1 MSGLIAGI
9 GVGVAAIGTGL
20 SFAQAASQRKLSE
33 AAQREADAA
42 METARDRLD
51 VNYAEGQS
59 IKKEGYEL
67 ESDANLAAGA
77 QAMIASTEGDARGG
91 AATAGRVLAAQNQA
105 QAQTRVAM
113 GDELTNIETS
123 ILEENSRL
131 RDLNVSL
138 DLEEVAGN
146 QQKAADAERKAAAA
160 TAQGIQQG
168 VATVGAAASAFIP
181 LYQQKT
187 QQQIDAVAGMSLTPE
202 QKAKFGNVAGGSM
215 GEAAG
220 KGLSN
225 LDFDKVKNFNR
236 REMRGFKKDLTA
248 EQTNMLF
255 KSKQYLQNY
264 NSYPSLSLDDDEG
277 NGVLI
282 NPVTGK
288 PWGQI

>member
-1 MSGLIAGI
+1 MSGIIAG
-9 GVGVAAIGTGL
+9 VAVAAIGTGL

-42 METARDRLD
+42 MEKARDRLD

-77 QAMIASTEGDARGG
+77 QAMIASVEGDARGG
-91 AATAGRVLAAQNQA
+91 AATAGRVLASQNQA

-123 ILEENSRL
+123 IMEEDSRL

-160 TAQGIQQG
+160 TAAGVQQG
-168 VATVGAAASAFIP
+168 VATAGAAVSAFVP
-181 LYQQKT
+181 LFQQRT
-187 QQQIDAVAGMSLTPE
+187 QKQIDAVGGMSLTPE
-202 QKAKFGNVAGGSM
+202 QYTKFGNVEGGSM

-220 KGLSN
+220 KGFTN
-225 LDFDKVKNFNR
+225 LDFDKVKNFSR
-236 REMRGFKKDLTA
+236 SEMRGFKKDLSA
-248 EQTNMLF
+248 AQTNMLF

-264 NSYPSLSLDDDEG
+264 NSYPSLSLDGNEG

-288 PWGQI
+288 PWGQ

>member
-1 MSGLIAGI
+1 MSGIIAG
-9 GVGVAAIGTGL
+9 VAVAAIGTGL

-42 METARDRLD
+42 MEKARDRLD

-77 QAMIASTEGDARGG
+77 QAMIASVEGDARGG
-91 AATAGRVLAAQNQA
+91 AATAGRVLASQNQA

-123 ILEENSRL
+123 IMEEDSRL

-160 TAQGIQQG
+160 QKQG
-168 VATVGAAASAFIP
+168 VQQAVQTAGAAVSAFVP
-181 LYQQKT
+181 LRVSNTYKT
-187 QQQIDAVAGMSLTPE
+187 IIA
-202 QKAKFGNVAGGSM
+202 F
-215 GEAAG
+215 
-220 KGLSN
+220 
-225 LDFDKVKNFNR
+225 R
-236 REMRGFKKDLTA
+236 H
-248 EQTNMLF
+248 
-255 KSKQYLQNY
+255 
-264 NSYPSLSLDDDEG
+264 
-277 NGVLI
+277 
-282 NPVTGK
+282 
-288 PWGQI
+288 

>member
-9 GVGVAAIGTGL
+9 GVGVSAIGTGL
-20 SFAQAASQRKLSE
+20 SFAQAASQRKL
-33 AAQREADAA
+33 
-42 METARDRLD
+42 
-51 VNYAEGQS
+51 
-59 IKKEGYEL
+59 
-67 ESDANLAAGA
+67 
-77 QAMIASTEGDARGG
+77 
-91 AATAGRVLAAQNQA
+91 
-105 QAQTRVAM
+105 
-113 GDELTNIETS
+113 
-123 ILEENSRL
+123 
-131 RDLNVSL
+131 L

-187 QQQIDAVAGMSLTPE
+187 QNQIDAVAGMSLTPE
-202 QKAKFGNVAGGSM
+202 QQAKFGNVKGGSM
-215 GEAAG
+215 GKDAA

-225 LDFDKVKNFNR
+225 FDPNKIKDFSR
-236 REMRGFKKDLTA
+236 RDMRGFKKDLTA

-255 KSKQYLQNY
+255 KSEQYLQNY
-264 NSYPSLSLDDDEG
+264 NSFPSLSLDGNEG

-288 PWGQI
+288 PWGQQ

>member
-1 MSGLIAGI
+1 MQMQQWKRL
-9 GVGVAAIGTGL
+9 
-20 SFAQAASQRKLSE
+20 E
-33 AAQREADAA
+33 H
-42 METARDRLD
+42 RLD
-51 VNYAEGQS
+51 VNYAEAQS

-77 QAMIASTEGDARGG
+77 QAMIASVEGDARGG
-91 AATAGRVLAAQNQA
+91 AATAGRVLASQNQA

-123 ILEENSRL
+123 IMEEDSRL

-160 TAQGIQQG
+160 TAAGVQQG
-168 VATVGAAASAFIP
+168 VATAGAAVSAFVP
-181 LYQQKT
+181 LFQQRT
-187 QQQIDAVAGMSLTPE
+187 QKQIDAVGGMSLTPE
-202 QKAKFGNVAGGSM
+202 QYAKFGNVEGGSM

-220 KGLSN
+220 KGFTN
-225 LDFDKVKNFNR
+225 LDFDKVKNFSR
-236 REMRGFKKDLTA
+236 SEIKDFKSNLSAD
-248 EQTNMLF
+248 QTNMLF

-264 NSYPSLSLDDDEG
+264 NSYPSLSLDGNEG

-288 PWGQI
+288 PWGQ

>member
-1 MSGLIAGI
+1 M
-9 GVGVAAIGTGL
+9 
-20 SFAQAASQRKLSE
+20 SE

-42 METARDRLD
+42 MEKARARLD
-51 VNYAEGQS
+51 VNYAEAQS

-77 QAMIASTEGDARGG
+77 QAMIASVEGDARGG
-91 AATAGRVLAAQNQA
+91 AATAGRVLASQNQA

-123 ILEENSRL
+123 ILEEDSRL

-160 TAQGIQQG
+160 TKQG
-168 VATVGAAASAFIP
+168 VQQAVQTAGAAVSAFVP

-187 QQQIDAVAGMSLTPE
+187 QKQIDAVGGMSLTPE
-202 QKAKFGNVAGGSM
+202 QYAKFGNVEGGSM

-220 KGLSN
+220 KGFTN
-225 LDFDKVKNFNR
+225 LDFDKVKNFSR
-236 REMRGFKKDLTA
+236 SEMRAFKKDLSA
-248 EQTNMLF
+248 AQTNMLF

-264 NSYPSLSLDDDEG
+264 NSYPSLSLEGNEG

-288 PWGQI
+288 PWGEI

>member
-1 MSGLIAGI
+1 MSGIIAG
-9 GVGVAAIGTGL
+9 VAVAAVGTGL

-33 AAQREADAA
+33 SAQRDADAA
-42 METARDRLD
+42 MEKARDRLD
-51 VNYAEGQS
+51 VNYAEAQS

-77 QAMIASTEGDARGG
+77 QAMIASVEGDARGG
-91 AATAGRVLAAQNQA
+91 AATAGRVLASQNQA

-123 ILEENSRL
+123 IMEEDSRL

-160 TAQGIQQG
+160 TKQG
-168 VATVGAAASAFIP
+168 VQQAVQTAGAAVSAFVP

-187 QQQIDAVAGMSLTPE
+187 QKQIDAVGGMSLTPE
-202 QKAKFGNVAGGSM
+202 QYAKFGNVEGGSM

-220 KGLSN
+220 KGFTN
-225 LDFDKVKNFNR
+225 LDFDKVKNFSR
-236 REMRGFKKDLTA
+236 SEMRGFKKDLSA
-248 EQTNMLF
+248 AQTNMLF

-264 NSYPSLSLDDDEG
+264 NSYPSLSLEGNEG

-288 PWGQI
+288 PWGEI

>member
-1 MSGLIAGI
+1 MSGIIAG
-9 GVGVAAIGTGL
+9 VAVAAVGTGL
-20 SFAQAASQRKLSE
+20 SFAQAATQRKLSE

-42 METARDRLD
+42 MEKARARLD

-77 QAMIASTEGDARGG
+77 QAMIASVEGDTRGG
-91 AATAGRVLAAQNQA
+91 AATAGRVLASQNQA

-123 ILEENSRL
+123 IMEEDSRL

-160 TAQGIQQG
+160 TAAG
-168 VATVGAAASAFIP
+168 VKGAVQTAGAAVSAFVP

-187 QQQIDAVAGMSLTPE
+187 QKQIDAVGGMSLTPE
-202 QKAKFGNVAGGSM
+202 QYAKFGNVEGGSM

-220 KGLSN
+220 KGFTN
-225 LDFDKVKNFNR
+225 LDFDKVKNFSR
-236 REMRGFKKDLTA
+236 SEMRGFKKDLSA
-248 EQTNMLF
+248 AQTNMLF
-255 KSKQYLQNY
+255 KSKQYGQNY
-264 NSYPSLSLDDDEG
+264 NSYPSLSLEGNEG

-288 PWGQI
+288 PWGEI

>member
-1 MSGLIAGI
+1 
-9 GVGVAAIGTGL
+9 
-20 SFAQAASQRKLSE
+20 
-33 AAQREADAA
+33 
-42 METARDRLD
+42 
-51 VNYAEGQS
+51 
-59 IKKEGYEL
+59 
-67 ESDANLAAGA
+67 
-77 QAMIASTEGDARGG
+77 MIASVEGDARGG
-91 AATAGRVLAAQNQA
+91 AATAGRVLASQNQA

-123 ILEENSRL
+123 IMEEDSRL

-160 TAQGIQQG
+160 TAQGVQQG
-168 VATVGAAASAFIP
+168 VATAGAAVSAFVP

-187 QQQIDAVAGMSLTPE
+187 QNQIDAAGAMSLTPE
-202 QKAKFGNVAGGSM
+202 QYAKFGNVKGGSM

-220 KGLSN
+220 KGFTN
-225 LDFDKVKNFNR
+225 LDFDKIKDFSPR
-236 REMRGFKKDLTA
+236 QMRGFKKDLTA

-264 NSYPSLSLDDDEG
+264 NSYPSLSLDNDEG

-288 PWGQI
+288 PWGEI

>member
-1 MSGLIAGI
+1 MSGIIAG
-9 GVGVAAIGTGL
+9 VAVSAIGTGL

-42 METARDRLD
+42 MEKARARLD
-51 VNYAEGQS
+51 VNYAEAQS

-160 TAQGIQQG
+160 TAQGVQG
-168 VATVGAAASAFIP
+168 AVSTAGAAVSAFVP
-181 LYQQKT
+181 LFQQKT
-187 QQQIDAVAGMSLTPE
+187 QKQIDAVGGMSLTPE
-202 QKAKFGNVAGGSM
+202 QYAKFGNVEGGSM

-220 KGLSN
+220 KGFTN
-225 LDFDKVKNFNR
+225 LDFDKVKNFSP
-236 REMRGFKKDLTA
+236 REMRAFKKDLSA

-255 KSKQYLQNY
+255 KSEQYLQNY
-264 NSYPSLSLDDDEG
+264 NSFPSLSLEGNGG

-282 NPVTGK
+282 NPVTGR
-288 PWGQI
+288 PWGQ